1 MDRRYDTW
9 EKIRDELRR
18 LRGLNLFRGREEHVL
33 PKGQVRIPIEA
44 RGSDRSNQGE
54 IIIYLSKV
62 ESELHA
68 IAYPGKEKVKL
79 EDCGMDIGL
88 FMERIAAMARG
99 ESYLHT
105 NSKSANYR
113 KPT

>member
-18 LRGLNLFRGREEHVL
+18 LRGLNLFRGREEHLL
-33 PKGQVRIPIEA
+33 PKGQVRIPVEP
-44 RGSDRSNQGE
+44 RGNDQMVPGE
-54 IIIYLSKV
+54 IIIYLSKTD
-62 ESELHA
+62 SELYA
-68 IAYPGKEKVKL
+68 VRYPQGDTLKL
-79 EDCGMDIGL
+79 DEFGMDIRT
-88 FMERIAAMARG
+88 FMEKIAALARG
-99 ESYLHT
+99 EGYLHT